1 MLVIQKEKIKKP
13 DSCFLKELLEVL
25 GLLIK
30 TREKCQVAA
39 EGLPASH
46 QPTGARVLCSASPGK
61 ASWISQPW
69 RLTSPPDCQG
79 SDPPGLPS
87 KALAIFVSNSTLPTG
102 EYQCLLRVP

>member
-39 EGLPASH
+39 EGPPASH
-46 QPTGARVLCSASPGK
+46 QPTGARVLCSASSGK

-69 RLTSPPDCQG
+69 LSDISP
-79 SDPPGLPS
+79 
-87 KALAIFVSNSTLPTG
+87 
-102 EYQCLLRVP
+102 